1 MKRVCI
7 INEKRETVRPILTLS
22 GCEVE
27 FVKSVEEI
35 QSKNFDVVC
44 FVERFEDV
52 PEDILSKSI
61 VLNSHLSLL
70 PAFPTSTPVKD
81 AYLGGVKVTGVT
93 ISQLKQ
99 DKNIILAQYP
109 VLIDCY
115 TNYSQLEY
123 ELIELEKKMYPL
135 VIKSIL
141 EDKVFDI
148 VDMLSASSS
157 HACGGCGK
165 CHN

>member
-1 MKRVCI
+1 
-7 INEKRETVRPILTLS
+7 
-22 GCEVE
+22 
-27 FVKSVEEI
+27 
-35 QSKNFDVVC
+35 
-44 FVERFEDV
+44 
-52 PEDILSKSI
+52 
-61 VLNSHLSLL
+61 
-70 PAFPTSTPVKD
+70 
-81 AYLGGVKVTGVT
+81 
-93 ISQLKQ
+93 
-99 DKNIILAQYP
+99 
-109 VLIDCY
+109 LIDCY